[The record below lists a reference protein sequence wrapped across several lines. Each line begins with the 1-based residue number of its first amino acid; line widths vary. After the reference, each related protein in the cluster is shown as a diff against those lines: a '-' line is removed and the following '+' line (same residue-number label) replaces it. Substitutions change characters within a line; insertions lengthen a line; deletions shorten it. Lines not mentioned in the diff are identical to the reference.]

1 MIPHFRVRAWALP
14 LLAASLLVP
23 CGLAGASAPVE
34 LVIWGVWNREGWRK
48 CFDEFERRH
57 PDIKVVT
64 SASGGRMDEQKLMCG
79 IAGGA
84 PPDCINQD
92 RFSIGGWAARG
103 AFLQL
108 DELIER
114 DRDQPDG
121 VRPEEFYPACWQEV
135 LYQGHVYAIPVN
147 TDDRALYYNEDL
159 LKQAGYVDSAGKPK
173 PPRTWDEL
181 KEYAVKLTERDPSGK
196 ILRIGFIPNYGNS
209 WLYLYAWQN
218 GGEFMSADGKRCT
231 LDAPANVEALRYV
244 AEVYKALGGAE
255 EVNGF
260 AESFQT
266 GELDPFVIGKVAL
279 VINGNWYLE
288 SIARYKP
295 NMHFGVVPAPV
306 PRGKVYLTWSGG
318 FSWAI
323 PKGARH
329 VEEAWEFVKWMNSV
343 EAGRL
348 DSAAEY
354 SYARSWGRTYVPW
367 MYANSRVNEMAFR
380 EFAPKKGRLREY
392 LRLFVDLMKVSR
404 FRPVTPV
411 GQVLWDEHSRAMD
424 LAIHGKKTPGEA
436 MKAGTAA
443 VQEQLDLLAQ
453 AGGGS
458 AVSWPAV
465 VLGSMLVIGLA
476 VAVGWRRLTRGF
488 RRSAGGKREAVAG
501 YLFASPWL
509 IGFLVFTGGPIVVS
523 LVLSFCRYDVLHEPR
538 FIGVSNYQTLLVR
551 DPLFWKSLGNTWFMV
566 LGVPIGM
573 AVGLGV
579 AMLLNSAV
587 RGMTVYRTIYYMP
600 AIVPTVASSILWMWV
615 LNPQHGLINRG
626 ISAVLHASGPNWLTA
641 AAWSKPSIILMG
653 LWGAGQ
659 GMIIWL
665 AGLKGIP
672 QQLYEAAEIDG
683 AGPLRRFTAVTL
695 PMLTP
700 YIFFSTIM
708 GIIGTFQIFNQAYI
722 MTQGGP
728 VDSTLFYVYA
738 LFNEGFRYFRM
749 GYASA
754 LAWVLFW
761 IILAL
766 TMIQL
771 KLAPRWVHYESEE
784 P

>member
-1 MIPHFRVRAWALP
+1 MSPTRGLALS
-14 LLAASLLVP
+14 LLAALFLP
-23 CGLAGASAPVE
+23 TLAPADRPTE

-48 CFDEFERRH
+48 CFDEFELRH
-57 PDIKVVT
+57 PDIKLVT
-64 SASGGRMDEQKLMCG
+64 SATGGRMDEQKLMCG

-108 DELIER
+108 DEYIER
-114 DRDQPDG
+114 DRNEPDG
-121 VRPEEFYPACWQEV
+121 VRPGDFYKACWDEV
-135 LYQGHVYAIPVN
+135 MYQGHVYAIPIN

-159 LKQAGYVDSAGKPK
+159 LRQAGYVDAQGNVV
-173 PPRTWDEL
+173 PPRTWEEL
-181 KEYAVKLTERDPSGK
+181 KAYALKLTERDANGK
-196 ILRIGFIPNYGNS
+196 ITRIGFIPNYGNS

-218 GGEFMSADGKRCT
+218 GGEFMSPDGKRCT
-231 LDAPANVEALRYV
+231 LDAPANVQALQYV
-244 AEVYKALGGAE
+244 TDVYDALGGAE

-260 AESFQT
+260 AASFQT
-266 GELDPFVIGKVAL
+266 GELDPFLIGKVAM
-279 VINGNWYLE
+279 VINGNWHLE
-288 SIARYKP
+288 AIARYKP
-295 NMHFGVVPAPV
+295 DLHFGVVPAPV
-306 PRGKVYLTWSGG
+306 PPGHTPITWSGG

-323 PKGARH
+323 PRGAKH
-329 VEEAWEFVKWMNSV
+329 VEAAWEFVKFMNSM
-343 EAGRL
+343 EAGRT

-354 SYARSWGRTYVPW
+354 AYARSWGRTYVPW
-367 MYANSRVNEMAFR
+367 MYANRRVNEMAFR
-380 EFAPKKGRLREY
+380 EFAPKQGRIRQY
-392 LRLFVDLMKVSR
+392 LRLFMSLMPESR

-411 GQVLWDEHSRAMD
+411 GQLLWDEHVRAMD
-424 LAIHGKKTPGEA
+424 AATHHEKTPQEA
-436 MKAGTAA
+436 LADGAKA
-443 VQEQLDLLAQ
+443 VQTQLDLLMNESP
-453 AGGGS
+453 GRP
-458 AVSWPAV
+458 VSWP
-465 VLGSMLVIGLA
+465 LIGLGA
-476 VAVGWRRLTRGF
+476 LLAVGLIVGLAWPYLRRRFST
-488 RRSAGGKREAVAG
+488 SVGGRREAVAG
-501 YLFASPWL
+501 FLFASPWFT
-509 IGFLVFTGGPIVVS
+509 GFLVFTGGPVVVS
-523 LVLSFCRYDVLHEPR
+523 LVLSFCRYDVLHPPVLT
-538 FIGVSNYQTLLVR
+538 GVENYRTLFLY

-573 AVGLGV
+573 AIGLGV

-587 RGMTVYRTIYYMP
+587 RGLTIYRTIYYMP

-626 ISAVLHASGPNWLTA
+626 LAALSIGGPNWLTS
-641 AAWSKPSIILMG
+641 AAWAKPSIILMG

-672 QQLYEAAEIDG
+672 QTYYEAAEIDG
-683 AGPLRRFTAVTL
+683 ASAFRRFTAITL

-700 YIFFSTIM
+700 YVFFSTIM

-728 VDSTLFYVYA
+728 VDSTLFYVYF
-738 LFNEGFRYFRM
+738 LFNNGFRYFKM

-766 TMIQL
+766 TLIQL
-771 KLAPRWVHYESEE
+771 KLAPRWVHYDQ
-784 P
+784 

>member
-1 MIPHFRVRAWALP
+1 
-14 LLAASLLVP
+14 
-23 CGLAGASAPVE
+23 
-34 LVIWGVWNREGWRK
+34 
-48 CFDEFERRH
+48 
-57 PDIKVVT
+57 
-64 SASGGRMDEQKLMCG
+64 MDEQKLMCG

-103 AFLQL
+103 AFLSL
-108 DELIER
+108 DQLIER
-114 DRDQPDG
+114 DRDDADG
-121 VRPEEFYPACWQEV
+121 VRPEDFYPACWDEV
-135 LYQGHVYAIPVN
+135 VYEGKAYAVPIN
-147 TDDRALYYNEDL
+147 TDCRALYYNEDL
-159 LKQAGYVDSAGKPK
+159 LKQAGYVDSEGNAR
-173 PPRTWDEL
+173 PPRTWAEL
-181 KEYAVKLTERDPSGK
+181 KEYAIRLTERDPDGK
-196 ILRIGFIPNYGNS
+196 IIRIGFIPNYGNS

-218 GGEFMSADGKRCT
+218 GGEFMSPDGRTCT
-231 LDAPANVEALRYV
+231 LDAPENVAALAWV
-244 AEVYKALGGAE
+244 TDVYDALGGAE

-279 VINGNWYLE
+279 VTNGNWYLE
-288 SIARYKP
+288 AIARYKP
-295 NMHFGVVPAPV
+295 DMHFGVVPVPV
-306 PRGKVYLTWSGG
+306 PEGREHLTWSGG

-323 PKGARH
+323 PKGAAH
-329 VEEAWEFVKWMNSV
+329 VEEAWKLVKWMNSM
-343 EAGRL
+343 EAARI

-354 SYARSWGRTYVPW
+354 EYARSWGRTYVPW
-367 MYANSRVNEMAFR
+367 MYANQKVNEMAFR
-380 EFAPKKGRLREY
+380 EFAPADVRLRKY
-392 LRLFVDLMKVSR
+392 LRLFIDLMPVSR

-411 GQVLWDEHSRAMD
+411 GQLLWDEHVRAMD
-424 LAIHGKKTPGEA
+424 AAIHHQKSPEA
-436 MKAGTAA
+436 ALSAGTKA
-443 VQEQLDLLAQ
+443 VQEQLDLLSEQ
-453 AGGGS
+453 NVGRP
-458 AVSWPAV
+458 VNWV
-465 VLGSMLVIGLA
+465 A
-476 VAVGWRRLTRGF
+476 VAVGSLLVVVVGLGLARPYLRRSF
-488 RRSAGGKREAVAG
+488 RRGAGGRREAVAG

-509 IGFLVFTGGPIVVS
+509 TGFLIFTGGPVVVS
-523 LVLSFCRYDVLHEPR
+523 LVLSFCRYDVLHAPD
-538 FIGVSNYQTLLVR
+538 FVGGANYSRLLLH

-573 AVGLGV
+573 AIGLGV

-587 RGMTVYRTIYYMP
+587 RGLTVYRTIYYMP

-626 ISAVLHASGPNWLTA
+626 LAVLGLYTPNWLTD

-683 AGPLRRFTAVTL
+683 AGPFRRFTAVTL

-708 GIIGTFQIFNQAYI
+708 GVIGTFQIFNQAYI

-728 VDSTLFYVYA
+728 VDSTLFYVYY
-738 LFNEGFRYFRM
+738 LFNNGFRYFRM

-761 IILAL
+761 LILAL
-766 TMIQL
+766 TLIQL
-771 KLAPRWVHYESEE
+771 RLAPRWVHYEAEN